1 VRFRS
6 AAQPGSWRLEFAPLP
21 AWTAPRVGQDQRG
34 RLTWALLD
42 LGFAFRAADLGFDL
56 PELSVS
62 TDVDVTASKLDATIP
77 PVMLNSHLVN
87 LRAAIDG
94 SGLGGL

>member
-1 VRFRS
+1 
-6 AAQPGSWRLEFAPLP
+6 
-21 AWTAPRVGQDQRG
+21 
-34 RLTWALLD
+34 LD
-42 LGFAFRAADLGFDL
+42 LGFAFWAADLGFDL

-62 TDVDVTASKLDATIP
+62 TDVDVTASKPDATIP